1 MTELKNATRRGTE
14 RTGGLVRPGLT
25 SRPLPAVELDPRTS
39 YDFLISS
46 CADCGEL
53 VDLLP
58 EDREWVV
65 RARAEVATRPEP
77 CDESCSAIT
86 TELFRILL
94 DRPQVRTAADLVA
107 AVDEMSEGALLECLF
122 GELLDMSEMP
132 EVARAA
138 RLALDGDEA
147 AYAVLQKQLEQFKG
161 HPVLNAPMAEIAR
174 HVRSLLHD
182 WLPYYEQIEGR
193 IEKILQR
200 DVASRKLE
208 DAADDPIGF
217 VEHVTNGIR
226 VVPEARTRR
235 IILSPTYF
243 GRPYNSC
250 SRVGEIQFIG
260 YPVADASLEAAGGA
274 TPPGATLRLYRA
286 LGDETRLRVLRLL
299 VEHDH
304 YLTELANELGL
315 SKPTMSHHLAQLRS
329 AGLITTTE
337 QGNLT
342 YYTLRRDRV
351 EEAGPE
357 LGAYLARK

>member
-1 MTELKNATRRGTE
+1 MADLRTSTRRGAE
-14 RTGGLVRPGLT
+14 HPGPLVRPGLT
-25 SRPLPAVELDPRTS
+25 SRSLPTVELDVRTA

-53 VDLLP
+53 ADLLP

-77 CDESCSAIT
+77 CDDTCGAIT
-86 TELFRILL
+86 TELFRILI
-94 DRPQVRTAADLVA
+94 DRPQVRTAADLVT
-107 AVDEMSEGALLECLF
+107 AVDDLSDRALLECLF
-122 GELLDMSEMP
+122 GELLEMPEMP

-147 AYAVLQKQLEQFKG
+147 AFADLQKQLEQFKG
-161 HPVLNAPMAEIAR
+161 HPVLTVPLAEIAGHTR
-174 HVRSLLHD
+174 KLLHA
-182 WLPYYEQIEGR
+182 WLPYYEQIEAR

-208 DAADDPIGF
+208 DAAADPIGF

-226 VVPEARTRR
+226 VVPEPRIRR
-235 IILSPTYF
+235 IVLSPTYF

-260 YPVADASLEAAGGA
+260 YPVADASLAAAGGA
-274 TPPGATLRLYRA
+274 TPPAATLRLYRA

-357 LGAYLARK
+357 LATYLKGK